1 MEPNLHEN
9 HRQRVWEKFRRFG
22 LQVFADH
29 EVLELLLFFAIR
41 RGDTNPTAHA
51 LLKRFGSL
59 HAVLEAP
66 PEELQKVKGV
76 GPHTASLIKVA
87 FALVGRYQADV
98 AKMEANGDKLNSSER
113 IGAFFVPQFMGESE
127 EVLIAAYVDG
137 AGRVIKCEEAGRGG
151 RAQVRVD
158 CGKICRNALLSE
170 AAGVAIAH
178 NHPNG
183 RALPSHEDIEVTRML
198 ERYLNDMDIE
208 LLDHCIVARGK
219 YYSMRKQ
226 LLIGQERR

>member
-1 MEPNLHEN
+1 M
-9 HRQRVWEKFRRFG
+9 
-22 LQVFADH
+22 
-29 EVLELLLFFAIR
+29 
-41 RGDTNPTAHA
+41 
-51 LLKRFGSL
+51 
-59 HAVLEAP
+59 
-66 PEELQKVKGV
+66 KGV

>member
-1 MEPNLHEN
+1 M
-9 HRQRVWEKFRRFG
+9 
-22 LQVFADH
+22 
-29 EVLELLLFFAIR
+29 FFAIR

-113 IGAFFVPQFMGESE
+113 IGAFFVPQFMGGSE

-137 AGRVIKCEEAGRGG
+137 AGRVG

>member
-113 IGAFFVPQFMGESE
+113 IGAFSCRS
-127 EVLIAAYVDG
+127 LRA
-137 AGRVIKCEEAGRGG
+137 RGG
-151 RAQVRVD
+151 GADRRLCRR
-158 CGKICRNALLSE
+158 CGQRDQMRGDRPRRPYAGDAWTPTRS
-170 AAGVAIAH
+170 AA
-178 NHPNG
+178 
-183 RALPSHEDIEVTRML
+183 TR
-198 ERYLNDMDIE
+198 
-208 LLDHCIVARGK
+208 C
-219 YYSMRKQ
+219 
-226 LLIGQERR
+226 